1 MKILEIVKFNDH
13 YAYVVDED
21 TPLVYHEETVPDKVY
36 GKRFMLVGENS
47 IGRMSFLT
55 FQRHSG
61 RFKAFAGREFQVQM
75 EDGTVRTLKDDWWD
89 GGSSEWAQAHG
100 VRICG
105 LTYRTLD
112 HLVDCCVFCG
122 SYARADKLQALLDEF
137 KSGHPDYTP
146 WEYNDWH
153 DHCREI
159 KEATYDIC
167 PKCRC
172 CGKDLGATC
181 PKCGHTTIK
190 LKDFHNTI

>member
-21 TPLVYHEETVPDKVY
+21 APLVYHEETVPDKVY

-61 RFKAFAGREFQVQM
+61 HFKAFAGREFQVQM

-89 GGSSEWAQAHG
+89 GGSSEWSQAHG
-100 VRICG
+100 VKMYG
-105 LTYRTLD
+105 LTYNTLD
-112 HLVDCCVFCG
+112 RLVDCCVFCG
-122 SYARADKLQALLDEF
+122 SYVREDKLQALLNEF
-137 KSGHPDYTP
+137 KSEHPDYTP
-146 WEYNDWH
+146 WEYKDWH

-159 KEATYDIC
+159 QEATYDIC

-172 CGKDLGATC
+172 LGKELGATC
-181 PKCGHTTIK
+181 PKCGHATIK
-190 LKDFHNTI
+190 LKDF